1 MTSKFN
7 TLIDSETPVLI
18 DFYADWCSPCK
29 SLSPILSEVK
39 KELGNRVKILKI
51 DVEKNQL
58 LAAYYKIKG
67 VPTLLLFK
75 DGNQVW
81 RESGVLQKDEIIQ
94 VITST

>member
-39 KELGNRVKILKI
+39 KELGSRVKILKI